1 MQPPG
6 FTLTFLY
13 YFSITNVIV
22 IGLLS
27 GRFGVSYLDRSIYP
41 IGICAGLMAGIL
53 GASFNRNVTVSAKVK
68 KKGVW
73 LKSLNKALAEMGF
86 EPQKELGEYSVYQK
100 SGLATLFSGRVF
112 LKIEGKTATVIG
124 RAAVVKTL
132 QEGDLGSAS
141 QECNE

>member
-1 MQPPG
+1 MEPPG
-6 FTLTFLY
+6 YALTFLY

-27 GRFGVSYLDRSIYP
+27 GRFGVSFLDRSIYP

-68 KKGVW
+68 KQGVW
-73 LKSLNKALAEMGF
+73 LSSFNQSLAEMGF
-86 EPQKELGEYSVYQK
+86 EPQKELGDYSIYQK
-100 SGLATLFSGRVF
+100 SGWATLFSGRVF

-124 RAAVVKTL
+124 RAAVIKTL
-132 QEGDLGSAS
+132 QESDLGLS
-141 QECNE
+141 